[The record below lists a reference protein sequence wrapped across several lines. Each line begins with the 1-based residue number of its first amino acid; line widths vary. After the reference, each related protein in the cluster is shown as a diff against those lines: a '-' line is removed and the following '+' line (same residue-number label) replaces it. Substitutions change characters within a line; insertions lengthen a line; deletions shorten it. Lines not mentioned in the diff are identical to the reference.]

1 MRWPRLFVSQRLEPV
16 AIQNSAIGEAQRLAR
31 THAIFAAHRK
41 GQPLQQIAD
50 THGIS
55 RERVRQILI
64 GGTLSQLPGTEK
76 LSPIT
81 RGLLIRLGYDCKEAV
96 LADINNGKLHFGCT
110 FGMGASRFS
119 EIETWAQELN
129 SATVSP
135 CCPMVAPEEMRT
147 AMASFNTRTLLKV
160 VA

>member
-1 MRWPRLFVSQRLEPV
+1 MVKQNR
-16 AIQNSAIGEAQRLAR
+16 AISEAQRLAR
-31 THAIFAAHRK
+31 THAIFVAHRK
-41 GQPLQQIAD
+41 NQTLQQIAD

-81 RGLLIRLGYDCKEAV
+81 RGLLIRLGYDCTEAV
-96 LADINNGKLHFGCT
+96 LADLKNGKLHFGCT

-129 SATVSP
+129 SATASP